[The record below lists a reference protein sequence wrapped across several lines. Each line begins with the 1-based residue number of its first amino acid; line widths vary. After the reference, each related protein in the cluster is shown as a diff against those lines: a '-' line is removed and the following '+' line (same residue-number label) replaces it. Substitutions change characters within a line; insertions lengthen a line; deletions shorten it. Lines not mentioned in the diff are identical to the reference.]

1 MAAEEEKDRERAAQL
16 QQKQLAAA
24 AIASSQSWLYYYP
37 CLSILIC
44 ATHGYAVADL
54 PSHLLK
60 QHTDLSWPIRQ
71 ALAKHYSQQNL
82 SGSGWRQQLLHK
94 RPEGSQQGQDQDL
107 EEAAVAP
114 FAGLPIHYAFRCRR
128 CPSFL
133 TVNWKL
139 CKTHCSQL
147 HAAGSEQARAGLWY
161 QAPAQTFF
169 TQPARRSYF
178 PVNLTAAAI
187 APSSSLSSSSFSP
200 SPSCSMEPS
209 LPAPLRA
216 GNAENGAEAQQRQQ
230 QTAQL
235 VATIQQQW
243 EHEQGE
249 QQEKLLQMAEGSIYK
264 HEITNWLRRTG
275 WVDHFGCRDLGRI
288 HAASRMPQQAD
299 EPDLQ
304 MLVEALDRVFFRR
317 CIAGLGALPHI
328 GRLYLASP
336 HLQETHSRPFGPLQE
351 KDSMDRY
358 LRYSKRFLC
367 YCLRVRT
374 LEPAE
379 LATQHALILTPMQRG
394 QLARLARRLEQAVA
408 AGCSY
413 SSGNN
418 SDEDEDDEGGCSNSH
433 DNSKIRAQVEEEVL
447 QALASFW
454 MQRLPADPFASP
466 LWHFV
471 AVLGINKQ
479 TGQLQPAHLF
489 TGTLAGLVYTGRAVV
504 AEAAI
509 PSSQR
514 AALTDLPE
522 QLHAA
527 RESWLCKTSFAP
539 MGYILSLLLYGRKIA
554 METGSR
560 LAVLWNAEGT
570 LLYYHGQPLAID
582 SIRQL
587 VARMTADAEDLLW
600 ERLLFRPSSS
610 SSCNTAAG
618 PAGPYIQQTAGLEAR
633 GRFLIPLA
641 AIRDDLTQT
650 QRGQSFMHTNGLL
663 GREKEILQSLV
674 AGPLQ
679 KEFLDSKGEWKWP
692 RVQRYL
698 QQVKHFQELLLVLI
712 HLTNQPLRGPEITGL
727 QLVNGINRNCSVF
740 IIDGKVVLVSQYHK
754 SLAHFNSPK
763 AAGLSI
769 SNQLNRVVIDEC
781 HLTFTAALSYRTKL
795 KGLIQLQGLAC
806 LLIFLTGTL
815 LPYKQAALEAAMLL

>member
-1 MAAEEEKDRERAAQL
+1 
-16 QQKQLAAA
+16 
-24 AIASSQSWLYYYP
+24 
-37 CLSILIC
+37 
-44 ATHGYAVADL
+44 
-54 PSHLLK
+54 
-60 QHTDLSWPIRQ
+60 
-71 ALAKHYSQQNL
+71 
-82 SGSGWRQQLLHK
+82 
-94 RPEGSQQGQDQDL
+94 
-107 EEAAVAP
+107 
-114 FAGLPIHYAFRCRR
+114 
-128 CPSFL
+128 
-133 TVNWKL
+133 
-139 CKTHCSQL
+139 
-147 HAAGSEQARAGLWY
+147 
-161 QAPAQTFF
+161 
-169 TQPARRSYF
+169 
-178 PVNLTAAAI
+178 
-187 APSSSLSSSSFSP
+187 
-200 SPSCSMEPS
+200 
-209 LPAPLRA
+209 
-216 GNAENGAEAQQRQQ
+216 
-230 QTAQL
+230 
-235 VATIQQQW
+235 
-243 EHEQGE
+243 
-249 QQEKLLQMAEGSIYK
+249 
-264 HEITNWLRRTG
+264 
-275 WVDHFGCRDLGRI
+275 
-288 HAASRMPQQAD
+288 MPQQAD

-587 VARMTADAEDLLW
+587 
-600 ERLLFRPSSS
+600 
-610 SSCNTAAG
+610 
-618 PAGPYIQQTAGLEAR
+618 TAGLEAR

-727 QLVNGINRNCSVF
+727 RLVNGINRNCSVF

-754 SLAHFNSPK
+754 SLAHFTALRLSLGCCRAGLGSFCMYILYIQPFTNRLESSRLALRDKVYLPSNFIWHQHEKPAEEAAEKTQDIEVQKDKEEEEGEEEERKKRAAAATASIKTK
-763 AAGLSI
+763 AARAHPAQKKTVRGKKRKSRQRIRPLGLL
-769 SNQLNRVVIDEC
+769 Q
-781 HLTFTAALSYRTKL
+781 TAGSAAVGALDDRL
-795 KGLIQLQGLAC
+795 LLQ
-806 LLIFLTGTL
+806 TL
-815 LPYKQAALEAAMLL
+815 RQALQNPAAEFRSAAQKEV

>member
-1 MAAEEEKDRERAAQL
+1 
-16 QQKQLAAA
+16 
-24 AIASSQSWLYYYP
+24 
-37 CLSILIC
+37 
-44 ATHGYAVADL
+44 
-54 PSHLLK
+54 
-60 QHTDLSWPIRQ
+60 
-71 ALAKHYSQQNL
+71 
-82 SGSGWRQQLLHK
+82 
-94 RPEGSQQGQDQDL
+94 
-107 EEAAVAP
+107 
-114 FAGLPIHYAFRCRR
+114 
-128 CPSFL
+128 
-133 TVNWKL
+133 
-139 CKTHCSQL
+139 
-147 HAAGSEQARAGLWY
+147 
-161 QAPAQTFF
+161 
-169 TQPARRSYF
+169 
-178 PVNLTAAAI
+178 
-187 APSSSLSSSSFSP
+187 
-200 SPSCSMEPS
+200 
-209 LPAPLRA
+209 
-216 GNAENGAEAQQRQQ
+216 
-230 QTAQL
+230 
-235 VATIQQQW
+235 
-243 EHEQGE
+243 
-249 QQEKLLQMAEGSIYK
+249 
-264 HEITNWLRRTG
+264 
-275 WVDHFGCRDLGRI
+275 
-288 HAASRMPQQAD
+288 MPQQAD

-413 SSGNN
+413 T
-418 SDEDEDDEGGCSNSH
+418 
-433 DNSKIRAQVEEEVL
+433 QVEEEVL

-600 ERLLFRPSSS
+600 
-610 SSCNTAAG
+610 
-618 PAGPYIQQTAGLEAR
+618 
-633 GRFLIPLA
+633 
-641 AIRDDLTQT
+641 
-650 QRGQSFMHTNGLL
+650 
-663 GREKEILQSLV
+663 
-674 AGPLQ
+674 
-679 KEFLDSKGEWKWP
+679 
-692 RVQRYL
+692 
-698 QQVKHFQELLLVLI
+698 
-712 HLTNQPLRGPEITGL
+712 
-727 QLVNGINRNCSVF
+727 
-740 IIDGKVVLVSQYHK
+740 
-754 SLAHFNSPK
+754 
-763 AAGLSI
+763 
-769 SNQLNRVVIDEC
+769 
-781 HLTFTAALSYRTKL
+781 
-795 KGLIQLQGLAC
+795 
-806 LLIFLTGTL
+806 
-815 LPYKQAALEAAMLL
+815 